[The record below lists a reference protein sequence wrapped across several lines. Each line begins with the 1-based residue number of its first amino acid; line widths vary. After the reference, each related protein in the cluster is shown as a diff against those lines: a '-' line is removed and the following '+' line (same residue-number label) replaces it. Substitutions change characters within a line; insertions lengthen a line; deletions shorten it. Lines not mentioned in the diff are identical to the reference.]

1 MDKKALIALFLC
13 GIIMLYFFNSMQP
26 DKKSGENGPEEVAEK
41 TLEQEELEDEIASG
55 VETQVRKI
63 EEIVQDDIQLQDY
76 ILIQND
82 VMRSVWTNEGAAL
95 KSVILPEFKNPEKT
109 DTLELLKS
117 SKPDSLPLSI
127 ELMDDKRY
135 QSKTRRYKV
144 VEKGPDR
151 VVFAALLENGIQIT
165 KEISLKSGN
174 YYFDVAVTL
183 QNTTD
188 SDINASYTITAA
200 NGVYPEVSKTSSL
213 ASIVGIDV
221 GKGGKTK
228 TKIAHTEVKNMP
240 YKNESVGI
248 ELAGT
253 TNKYF
258 AVALEP
264 LAGCRVVAATAESFD
279 NPDLVYQDNHA
290 VDFNVELHTA
300 KITIPPQGEKRHDY
314 VFYLGPKETK
324 ALNQCEGLL
333 SILDYDYGMM
343 RSICKVL
350 VKILNTVYGVI
361 PNYGVAILVLTF
373 LVKLVL
379 FPLTRKSQM
388 SMVRM
393 QQLQPLIAKLKE
405 KHKGDKKK
413 VGQEQM
419 KLFKEH
425 GANPMSGC
433 LPMML
438 QMPVFFAL
446 FRTLQSSFEMRQA
459 PFVAWIGDLSAAD
472 HLFQLPFTLPVIGEW
487 FNLLPIL
494 MGVASFV
501 QMKLTP
507 KNAAGDDPQ
516 AKMQQR
522 MMQMM
527 PLLFPIMLY
536 NFASGLALYWTTSTI
551 ISIGEQVI
559 IRRSVKKLD
568 IYYKGKRVIEGKAK
582 VKK

>member
-13 GIIMLYFFNSMQP
+13 GIIMLYFFNSTQP
-26 DKKSGENGPEEVAEK
+26 DKQSGENGPEEVVEE

-55 VETQVRKI
+55 VEVQVRKI
-63 EEIVQDDIQLQDY
+63 EKIVQDDIELQDY

-95 KSVILPEFKNPEKT
+95 KSAILPKFQNPEKT
-109 DTLELLKS
+109 GTLELLKS

-127 ELMDDKRY
+127 ELMDDRKY

-144 VEKGPDR
+144 IEKGPDR

-174 YYFDVAVTL
+174 YYFDVAITL

-188 SDINASYTITAA
+188 SDIHASYSITAA
-200 NGVYPEVSKTSSL
+200 NGIYPEISKTSGL

-221 GKGGKTK
+221 GKGGNTK
-228 TKIAHTEVKNMP
+228 TKIVHAEIKKMP
-240 YKNESVGI
+240 YENQSVGI
-248 ELAGT
+248 VLAGT

-258 AVALEP
+258 SVALKP
-264 LAGCRVVAATAESFD
+264 LAGCRIASATAELFD
-279 NPDLVYQDNHA
+279 NPDLVYKEKNA
-290 VDFNVELHTA
+290 ADFNVELHTT
-300 KITIPPQGEKRHDY
+300 KITISPQGEKRHDY
-314 VFYLGPKETK
+314 VFFLGPKETK

-343 RSICKVL
+343 KSICKIL
-350 VKILNTVYGVI
+350 VKILNTAYGFI
-361 PNYGVAILVLTF
+361 PNYGVAILLLTF

-393 QQLQPLIAKLKE
+393 QQLQPFIAQLKA
-405 KHKGDKKK
+405 KHKGDKQKMGK
-413 VGQEQM
+413 EQM

-425 GANPMSGC
+425 GVNPMSGC

-459 PFVAWIGDLSAAD
+459 PFVAWIGDLSTAD
-472 HLFQLPFTLPVIGEW
+472 QLFQLPFTLPVIGEW

-507 KNAAGDDPQ
+507 KNTAGDDPQ

>member
-13 GIIMLYFFNSMQP
+13 GIAMLYFFKQMQP
-26 DKKSGENGPEEVAEK
+26 ADQSDEKSSEQVVEK
-41 TLEQEELEDEIASG
+41 TLEQEEFENEVETG
-55 VETQVRKI
+55 VEVQGRQIEKI
-63 EEIVQDDIQLQDY
+63 DQNDIELQDY

-82 VMRSVWTNEGAAL
+82 VMRTVWTNEGAAL
-95 KSVILPEFKNPEKT
+95 KSVILPEFKNPAKT
-109 DTLELLKS
+109 ETLELLKS
-117 SKPDSLPLSI
+117 ANSDSLPLSI
-127 ELMDDKRY
+127 ELMDDRKY

-144 VEKGPDR
+144 IEKGPDR

-165 KEISLKSGN
+165 KDISLKSGN

-183 QNTTD
+183 QNTTE
-188 SDINASYTITAA
+188 SEIRASYSITAS
-200 NGVYPEVSKTSSL
+200 NGIYPEINKASGL

-221 GKGGKTK
+221 GKGGKAK
-228 TKIAHTEVKNMP
+228 TKIVHTDIKNMP

-248 ELAGT
+248 TLAGS

-264 LAGCRVVAATAESFD
+264 LAGCRVAAVTSESINNPAQLYTD
-279 NPDLVYQDNHA
+279 NKTS
-290 VDFNVELHTA
+290 DFTVELHTT
-300 KITIPPQGEKRHDY
+300 KIAIPSKSEKRHDY
-314 VFYLGPKETK
+314 IYFLGPKETK
-324 ALNQCEGLL
+324 VLNQCEGLL

-343 RSICKVL
+343 KSICKIL
-350 VKILNTVYGVI
+350 VKILNTVYGII

-393 QQLQPLIAKLKE
+393 QQLQPLIAQLKE

-459 PFVAWIGDLSAAD
+459 PFVAWIGDLSAPD
-472 HLFQLPFTLPVIGEW
+472 QLFQLPFTLPVVGGW

-507 KNAAGDDPQ
+507 KNTSGDDPQ

-551 ISIGEQVI
+551 ISIGEQVL

-568 IYYKGKRVIEGKAK
+568 VYYKGKRVIDAK
-582 VKK
+582 VNVKK

>member
-13 GIIMLYFFNSMQP
+13 GIAMLYFFNSMQP
-26 DKKSGENGPEEVAEK
+26 AEQSDEKGPEEVVEE
-41 TLEQEELEDEIASG
+41 TFEQGEFEDEIDTG
-55 VETQVRKI
+55 VEVHGRTVEK
-63 EEIVQDDIQLQDY
+63 IVQDDTELQDY

-95 KSVILPEFKNPEKT
+95 KSVMLPKFQNPEKT
-109 DTLELLKS
+109 DILELLKS
-117 SKPDSLPLSI
+117 SMPDSRPLSV
-127 ELMDDKRY
+127 ELMDDKSY

-144 VEKGPDR
+144 IERGPDR
-151 VVFAALLENGIQIT
+151 VVFATLLENGIQII
-165 KEISLKSGN
+165 KDISLKSGN
-174 YYFDVAVTL
+174 YYFDVAITL
-183 QNTTD
+183 QNTTE
-188 SDINASYTITAA
+188 SGIRASYSITAA
-200 NGVYPEVSKTSSL
+200 NGIYPEINKVSGL
-213 ASIVGIDV
+213 ASVVGIEV
-221 GKGGKTK
+221 GNGGRSK
-228 TKIAHTEVKNMP
+228 TKIAHAAIKDMP

-248 ELAGT
+248 AFAGS

-258 AVALEP
+258 TVALKP
-264 LAGCRVVAATAESFD
+264 LAGCRIVAATSELFNNLDPIYKDSKTS
-279 NPDLVYQDNHA
+279 
-290 VDFNVELHTA
+290 DFNVELHTT
-300 KITIPPQGEKRHDY
+300 KIAIPPHGEKRNDY
-314 VFYLGPKETK
+314 AFYLGPKETK

-343 RSICKVL
+343 KSICKVL
-350 VKILNTVYGVI
+350 VKILNTAYGTI
-361 PNYGVAILVLTF
+361 PNYGVAILLLTF

-393 QQLQPLIAKLKE
+393 QQLQPLIAKLKV
-405 KHKGDKKK
+405 KHKGDKGKM
-413 VGQEQM
+413 GQEQM

-425 GANPMSGC
+425 GVNPMSGC
-433 LPMML
+433 FPMML

-459 PFVAWIGDLSAAD
+459 PFVSWIGDLSAPD
-472 HLFQLPFTLPVIGEW
+472 QLFQLPFTLPVIGEW

-507 KNAAGDDPQ
+507 KNTAGDDPQ

-551 ISIGEQVI
+551 ISIGEQVL

-568 IYYKGKRVIEGKAK
+568 IYYKGKRVIEAKAN